1 MSATPLHLFQEGNL
15 AGAIAAMNQQV
26 KEKPTDIAVRSQLAE
41 LLCVSGDLERAERM
55 FEAIAQQDPKTA
67 LQVGSLRQ
75 LLRASMARKQVFRE
89 GRAPELLATPPEH
102 VTLRLEALVQLRAGQ
117 SAEAS
122 ASLARAE
129 DLRPQ
134 ISGKHDDVAF
144 SDFRDLDDLLAGIL
158 EVMTTTGKYYWVP
171 MEQVEALEFDA
182 PKRMLDTAWRM
193 AQISV
198 RGGPQGE
205 VAIPAIYPQRVE
217 APVADAVLLG
227 RETNWD
233 EVASECVLG
242 EGLRTFLVGD
252 ESLTLLQLRRL
263 EFDTK

>member
-15 AGAIAAMNQQV
+15 AGAIAATNQLV
-26 KEKPTDIAVRSQLAE
+26 KEKPTDVALRSLLAE

-75 LLRASMARKQVFRE
+75 LLRASQARRQVFRE
-89 GRAPELLATPPEH
+89 GRAPELLAVPPEH
-102 VTLRLEALVQLRAGQ
+102 VTLRLEALIQLRSGNT
-117 SAEAS
+117 AEAG
-122 ASLARAE
+122 ATLARAE
-129 DLRPQ
+129 DLRPAVV
-134 ISGKHDDVAF
+134 GKHDDVAF

-171 MEQVEALEFDA
+171 MEQVDSLEFEA
-182 PKRMLDTAWRM
+182 PKRMLDSAWRM

-205 VAIPAIYPQRVE
+205 VAIPAIYPQRIE
-217 APVADAVLLG
+217 ATLPDAVLLG
-227 RETNWD
+227 RETNW
-233 EVASECVLG
+233 EELGPECVLG

-263 EFDTK
+263 EFDTQ